1 MNKIAI
7 VTDSTSDLAL
17 DYIEKNNILV
27 VPLYVNFENE
37 SYKDGKEI
45 TVSELYKKVEES
57 KLMPKTSA
65 APINEFMELFD
76 KLLNEGYDI
85 LYTGISSKLSSTFQN
100 ARIAAK
106 DELDKRIF
114 VIDSANLSTGIGLLV
129 LKMVKY
135 RSEGL
140 SAKEIALKIEEHVP
154 QVRSQFAIE
163 RMEYLYKGGRCSTLT
178 ALVGTILNIKPIIV
192 VRDGKM
198 SVGKKPMGKMKRA
211 LDAML
216 EMLDKDKEKIDL
228 DCIMVT
234 HSEAYK
240 SAEYLKTELEKRFN
254 KEIIMETNAGCVIS
268 SHCGAGTIG
277 ILYLLKE

>member
-7 VTDSTSDLAL
+7 VTDSTSDLTL
-17 DYIEKNNILV
+17 EYIENNNIIVL
-27 VPLYVNFENE
+27 PLYVNFEDE

-45 TVSELYKKVEES
+45 TVPELYKKVEDS
-57 KLMPKTSA
+57 KIMPKTSA
-65 APINEFMELFD
+65 APVGEFMELFD
-76 KLLNEGYDI
+76 KLLSEGYDI

-100 ARIAAK
+100 ARIAAG

-114 VIDSANLSTGIGLLV
+114 IIDSANLSTGIGLLI

-140 SAKEIALKIEEHVP
+140 SAKEIALKIEKHVP
-154 QVRSQFAIE
+154 LVRSQFAIE
-163 RMEYLYKGGRCSTLT
+163 KMEYLYKGGRCSTLT
-178 ALVGTILNIKPIIV
+178 ALVGTILSIKPIIV

-198 SVGKKPMGKMKRA
+198 TVGRKPMGKMKRA

-216 EMLDKDKEKIDL
+216 EMIDKDKENIDL
-228 DCIMVT
+228 DCIMLT
-234 HSEAYK
+234 HSQAYK
-240 SAEYLKTELEKRFN
+240 SAEYLKAELEKRFN
-254 KEIIMETNAGCVIS
+254 KEIIMQTDAGCVIS

-277 ILYLLKE
+277 ILYLLKD